1 MEPREKYVNI
11 FTDFG
16 FKKLFG
22 EKPSKP
28 LLLDFLNE
36 LLIEQEGPI
45 KNITYL
51 NTEHLGSSPLDRR
64 AIFDIYCENERGE
77 KFIVEL
83 QKAKQT
89 YFKDRTLFY
98 ATFPIQEQAKQND
111 WDFKLKAV
119 YTVAILDF
127 VFEEDKADIHK
138 YRYDVKLTDIE
149 TCKVFYD
156 KLTFI
161 YLELPKFNKKIDE
174 LSTNFEKWLFV
185 LKNLHKLDKIP
196 DQLKDKRFEKLFA
209 IAEVAHFTREELKSY
224 EDSKKF
230 YRDIKN
236 SMDTAFEE
244 GKEEGKEEGHKLGKI
259 EGIKKGKAAGLKEGK
274 LKGMNLGMKA
284 GNIEGKKAMIIE
296 IIRKGV
302 SNNMPIETLTHLTG
316 LTEKEVLVIISTLG
330 NDDK

>member
-64 AIFDIYCENERGE
+64 AIFDIYCENEKGE

-196 DQLKDKRFEKLFA
+196 DQLKEERFEKLFA

-274 LKGMNLGMKA
+274 LKGMKA
-284 GNIEGKKAMIIE
+284 GNIEGKKTMIIE

-302 SNNMPIETLTHLTG
+302 SNNMSVETLTQLTG
-316 LTEKEVLVIISTLG
+316 LTEKEVLDIISTLG